1 MSDKLKQSVKEFI
14 RFIICGGIATAVDFV
29 IFGTVIYLISPEV
42 FGYSII
48 KSIFA
53 DRSAVMTKSVLIGT
67 AAGFTAGLIVN
78 YIISV
83 LFVYQFTRRAKSVW
97 GIILFSA
104 LSVTGLLLNVLL
116 MKVFYDYAGLNH
128 WIAKVMVTFIVFIYN
143 FSTKRLV
150 IFRP

>member
-1 MSDKLKQSVKEFI
+1 
-14 RFIICGGIATAVDFV
+14 
-29 IFGTVIYLISPEV
+29 
-42 FGYSII
+42 
-48 KSIFA
+48 
-53 DRSAVMTKSVLIGT
+53 MTKSVLIGT